1 MRIPAITI
9 ILLLVIAS
17 CNLHKK
23 EDAQKLSNNLTTIT
37 DSLNYYGKAWGV
49 EFEVAVKTRDFTHLQ
64 PMRENMQDYI
74 ENNII
79 STMSLKDVGDSKQL
93 RESLLDILHYEKD
106 TVLPRLVVFE
116 HFDNSTDEQTIT
128 AAYKDMISTSPADLK
143 KYETLFHQL
152 DEYADKND
160 FPKPLNK

>member
-1 MRIPAITI
+1 MRLATITI
-9 ILLLVIAS
+9 ILLLMIAS

-23 EDAQKLSNNLTTIT
+23 EDAQKLSTDLYTIT
-37 DSLNYYGKAWGV
+37 DSLNYYGKAWGA
-49 EFEVAVKTRDFTHLQ
+49 EFEIAVKTRDFTHLQ

-79 STMSLKDVGDSKQL
+79 STMSMKDVGDSKQL

-106 TVLPRLVVFE
+106 TILPKLTVFE
-116 HFDNSTDEQTIT
+116 HFDNTTDEQVITI
-128 AAYKDMISTSPADLK
+128 AYKDMISTSPADLK
-143 KYETLFHQL
+143 KYETMFRYL
-152 DEYADKND
+152 DDYADKND